1 MDRWTDK
8 MDDGISYKDFFEK
21 LDSIHKDITEI
32 KIQTTKTNGRVT
44 QCEGVMSNHA
54 LAIRELVEY
63 NRNQDKEINRL
74 ILKISIIIAIVS
86 FIVYKTTGYILAL

>member
-44 QCEGVMSNHA
+44 HCEGVMAEHA
-54 LAIRELVEY
+54 LAIKELSEC
-63 NRNQDKEINRL
+63 NRNQDKRL
-74 ILKISIIIAIVS
+74 YYLIAKVGAVIIVVGFMFYKLTGYTIAI
-86 FIVYKTTGYILAL
+86 